1 MRAPGRASTDA
12 STLRVAVVAMLGVFS
27 IVNWQALMA
36 PVALDLIVAKVTA
49 PLGVAMLGAVAV
61 LTLLYLL
68 FLVWL
73 ETKALLQFGRAD
85 SRAETERSMRDIVAR
100 LEHVE
105 QALKDEVG
113 RVSDLLTAQVN
124 RTEPHVKRAG

>member
-1 MRAPGRASTDA
+1 MRLWV
-12 STLRVAVVAMLGVFS
+12 TLWVAVVAMLGVFS

-124 RTEPHVKRAG
+124 RPEPHVKRAG

>member
-1 MRAPGRASTDA
+1 MRLWV
-12 STLRVAVVAMLGVFS
+12 TLWVAVVAMLGVFS

-36 PVALDLIVAKVTA
+36 PVALDFIVAQVAA

-124 RTEPHVKRAG
+124 RPEPHVKRAG

>member
-1 MRAPGRASTDA
+1 MSLWI
-12 STLRVAVVAMLGVFS
+12 TLWIAVVAAVGAFS
-27 IVNWQALMA
+27 VVNWHVLMA
-36 PVALDLIVAKVTA
+36 PVALDFIVAQVTA
-49 PLGVAMLGAVAV
+49 PLGVAMLGAMAV

-73 ETKALLQFGRAD
+73 ETKALLQIGRSG
-85 SRAETERSMRDIVAR
+85 SRAETEGSMRDVVAR

-113 RVSDLLTAQVN
+113 RVSDLLTA
-124 RTEPHVKRAG
+124 HVDRPGPDFRRAG

>member
-1 MRAPGRASTDA
+1 MRLWV
-12 STLRVAVVAMLGVFS
+12 TLWVAVVAMLGVFS

>member
-1 MRAPGRASTDA
+1 MRLWV
-12 STLRVAVVAMLGVFS
+12 TLWVAVAAMLGVFS

-36 PVALDLIVAKVTA
+36 PVALDFIVAQVAA

-124 RTEPHVKRAG
+124 RPEPHVKRAG

>member
-1 MRAPGRASTDA
+1 MRLWV
-12 STLRVAVVAMLGVFS
+12 TLWVAVVAMLGVFS

-36 PVALDLIVAKVTA
+36 PVALDFIMAQVTA

-100 LEHVE
+100 LETVE
-105 QALKDEVG
+105 QALKDDVG

-124 RTEPHVKRAG
+124 RPEPHVKRAG

>member
-1 MRAPGRASTDA
+1 MRLWV
-12 STLRVAVVAMLGVFS
+12 TLWVAVVAMLGVFS

-36 PVALDLIVAKVTA
+36 PVALDFIVAQVTA

-113 RVSDLLTAQVN
+113 RVSDLLPAQVN
-124 RTEPHVKRAG
+124 RPEPHVKRAG

>member
-1 MRAPGRASTDA
+1 MRLWV
-12 STLRVAVVAMLGVFS
+12 TLWVAVVAMLGVFS

-36 PVALDLIVAKVTA
+36 PVALDFIVAQVTA

>member
-1 MRAPGRASTDA
+1 MRLWV
-12 STLRVAVVAMLGVFS
+12 TLWVAVVAMLGVFS

-36 PVALDLIVAKVTA
+36 PVALDFIVAQATA
-49 PLGVAMLGAVAV
+49 PFGVAMLGAVAV

-124 RTEPHVKRAG
+124 GPEPHVKRAG